1 MRNSGGF
8 VKFHR
13 ETYGT
18 SLHKFATRDG
28 RLRACFPAVR
38 SCLLSSCPRLR
49 PQDHRD
55 LRRAKHRSKSSEVST
70 TFGTLE

>member
-1 MRNSGGF
+1 M
-8 VKFHR
+8 KFHR

-18 SLHKFATRDG
+18 SLPRTMDVSER
-28 RLRACFPAVR
+28 RACFPAVR

-55 LRRAKHRSKSSEVST
+55 LRRAKHRSNSSEVST